1 MTNSNLLYRTFKQT
15 ITKFA
20 LPTFVALMAAMP
32 VFATEP
38 PTLAREIAN
47 PVEVIIVTPWDQG
60 VLAGIEVSQIHE
72 MVMVDG
78 VEYKKVQ
85 AYGPS
90 DQPAPLGPSFPVFR
104 DEWADH
110 YYGVSSFDRVK

>member
-1 MTNSNLLYRTFKQT
+1 M
-15 ITKFA
+15 KFA
-20 LPTFVALMAAMP
+20 LPTLIALMAAIP
-32 VFATEP
+32 VFAIEP
-38 PTLAREIAN
+38 PPALASEIAS

-60 VLAGIEVSQIHE
+60 ELAGIKVGQIHE
-72 MVMVDG
+72 MVVVDG

-104 DEWADH
+104 DVWPDH
-110 YYGVSSFDRVK
+110 HYGVSSSHSID